1 VRTGTQGR
9 TADCLVDL
17 QPTDKGVLVAIGG
30 ELDPVAAP
38 YLRERLAE
46 ALRNDPGFVRID
58 LSGAS
63 FLDSMAV
70 GLLVS
75 TKRRVS
81 GYGGSFSVDG
91 GHSPVRL
98 VLEIMG
104 LMEYLNVDSAG

>member
-1 VRTGTQGR
+1 MRTGTQGR
-9 TADCLVDL
+9 HADFVVDL
-17 QPTDKGVLVAIGG
+17 QPTDKGVLVAMGG

-46 ALRNDPGFVRID
+46 AVYNEPEFVRID

-81 GYGGSFSVDG
+81 GYGGSFSVAG
-91 GHSPVRL
+91 GHSPVRP

-104 LMEYLNVDSAG
+104 LIEYLNVD